1 MERQDCLK
9 TVFIFSW
16 FVMLLLLGP
25 FSLRCALIRRKY
37 HYVHFLL
44 SLRLSLLCCA
54 CIYLIRWFKFLLG
67 DAHIFHHVLCTL
79 HYIIQTSH
87 YAVHTFLFLVLMSRD
102 IYLYHTHFSL
112 YSFRLRGVHFSLYAD
127 FSWMRAFHGWST
139 LFPGYFIYD
148 FKNHVQRFSILE
160 N

>member
-54 CIYLIRWFKFLLG
+54 CIYLIRWSKFLLCG
-67 DAHIFHHVLCTL
+67 AHIFHHVLCTF
-79 HYIIQTSH
+79 HYIVQTSH
-87 YAVHTFLFLVLMSRD
+87 YAVRTFLFLVLLSRD

-112 YSFRLRGVHFSLYAD
+112 CSFRLRGVHCSLYAD
-127 FSWMRAFHGWST
+127 FSLMRTFHGVVNPFFRIFY
-139 LFPGYFIYD
+139 L
-148 FKNHVQRFSILE
+148 RF
-160 N
+160 